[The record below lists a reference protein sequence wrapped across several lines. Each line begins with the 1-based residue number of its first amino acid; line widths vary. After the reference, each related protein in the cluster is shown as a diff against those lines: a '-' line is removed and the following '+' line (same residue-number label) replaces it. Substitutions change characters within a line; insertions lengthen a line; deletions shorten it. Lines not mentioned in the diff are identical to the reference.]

1 MKVYPHKKNI
11 LIYDSDM
18 KYVTSLTT
26 MTKTG
31 LIYPIKNK
39 HILFRHDFDG
49 QSYGLMNDTKKK
61 A

>member
-1 MKVYPHKKNI
+1 
-11 LIYDSDM
+11 M

-26 MTKTG
+26 MIKTG
-31 LIYPIKNK
+31 LTYPIKNK